1 MNYFIIG
8 IGGCGNKIVSQ
19 GVEAGI
25 ISKSKYLLMN
35 STDKD
40 IPAGYKA
47 IVFSENKDYGCAKN
61 RAASKSLI
69 INWLQ
74 NGGADELADTI
85 DETVDCVIIV
95 NSTEGG
101 TGSGAAD
108 IICKYL
114 SDDLDIPSVI
124 NIPVFGFSESSA
136 GCSNSLKY
144 LKDISENISVL
155 PVSNQKAQ
163 KTFDNVGVNTFK
175 TESQVNKNVLEQI
188 KAIIGQDIKPSEQN
202 IDDADHL
209 AIIGNPGL
217 MFITTI
223 DLTDIRDIKTFNNA
237 IIESIAHS
245 ISFDIDP
252 TLATNS
258 VKMGIYLNITD
269 ARLDY
274 IGNDFSVLK
283 KRLFGDYVPSSFM
296 HKQYHEEYGEFA
308 RIIVSGLDIPISEAE
323 KLKAAIDTAGTFS
336 GNSSSS
342 FYDQIQDV
350 VIDET
355 ENTRKRKTRSGGSFL
370 DSLSTDESDKEAE
383 HVLSMRG
390 GRSRRRG
397 SNSGST
403 AATTSSPVT
412 TSTTAQAPATTS
424 RATDNGSPLVG
435 RKVVVSEKPNK

>member
-1 MNYFIIG
+1 M
-8 IGGCGNKIVSQ
+8 C
-19 GVEAGI
+19 
-25 ISKSKYLLMN
+25 L
-35 STDKD
+35 
-40 IPAGYKA
+40 
-47 IVFSENKDYGCAKN
+47 N
-61 RAASKSLI
+61 RLR
-69 INWLQ
+69 
-74 NGGADELADTI
+74 
-85 DETVDCVIIV
+85 
-95 NSTEGG
+95 
-101 TGSGAAD
+101 
-108 IICKYL
+108 L
-114 SDDLDIPSVI
+114 SSD
-124 NIPVFGFSESSA
+124 
-136 GCSNSLKY
+136 
-144 LKDISENISVL
+144 
-155 PVSNQKAQ
+155 
-163 KTFDNVGVNTFK
+163 
-175 TESQVNKNVLEQI
+175 
-188 KAIIGQDIKPSEQN
+188 QN

-355 ENTRKRKTRSGGSFL
+355 ENTRKRKTRSSGSFL

-383 HVLSMRG
+383 QVLSMRG
-390 GRSRRRG
+390 GRSRKRG

-412 TSTTAQAPATTS
+412 TSATAQAPATTS
-424 RATDNGSPLVG
+424 RTPDSGSPLVG
-435 RKVVVSEKPNK
+435 RKVVVTEKPNNK

>member
-1 MNYFIIG
+1 M
-8 IGGCGNKIVSQ
+8 
-19 GVEAGI
+19 
-25 ISKSKYLLMN
+25 
-35 STDKD
+35 
-40 IPAGYKA
+40 
-47 IVFSENKDYGCAKN
+47 
-61 RAASKSLI
+61 
-69 INWLQ
+69 
-74 NGGADELADTI
+74 
-85 DETVDCVIIV
+85 
-95 NSTEGG
+95 
-101 TGSGAAD
+101 
-108 IICKYL
+108 
-114 SDDLDIPSVI
+114 
-124 NIPVFGFSESSA
+124 
-136 GCSNSLKY
+136 
-144 LKDISENISVL
+144 
-155 PVSNQKAQ
+155 
-163 KTFDNVGVNTFK
+163 
-175 TESQVNKNVLEQI
+175 LEQI

-202 IDDADHL
+202 IDGADHL

-350 VIDET
+350 VVDET
-355 ENTRKRKTRSGGSFL
+355 ESTRKRKARSGSFL

-383 HVLSMRG
+383 QVLSMRG

-397 SNSGST
+397 
-403 AATTSSPVT
+403 AATSSAATTTSSPVT

-424 RATDNGSPLVG
+424 RTTDSGSPLVG